1 MRGIIALYNS
11 FYVTKYLYWAIIAI
25 AVLMASSFF
34 VPPILDIAT
43 FLLAAVVIIFLID
56 VGMLYLKRRALLAA
70 RTCASRFSNG
80 AINEVTIEIKN
91 NYNFP
96 ISIFII
102 DELPFQFNKNLE
114 LPIVR
119 ISGAQNHII
128 EYNLKPTQR
137 GEYNFGNI
145 LAFVQSPLNIVQ
157 RKFNFPAN
165 VTIHVYPSYS
175 QLKQFSLNAIGNNL
189 NQTGTKL
196 LKKLGNSTEFEQIKE
211 YIPGDDFRTI
221 NWKASARK
229 ASLMVNTYIDEK
241 SQQVYCLVDKSRTM
255 KMPFDGMTL
264 LDYAIN
270 ASLVLTNI
278 AIQKQD
284 KAGLLCFSQKVDN
297 FITAEKNSLQMPTI
311 LDTLYKQQTNFLDAS
326 FENLYAQVRHRI
338 KQRSLLILFTNFESK
353 YNLDRQLPYL
363 RKMAQHHL
371 LLVVFFENTEIKK
384 LHQKTAVNTEE
395 IYIKTIADKFLYE
408 KKLMAKELQQYGIL
422 CILTTPENL
431 TIDAVNKYLEIKK
444 RQAI

>member
-1 MRGIIALYNS
+1 MRGLVALYKS
-11 FYVTKYLYWAIIAI
+11 FYVTKYFYLAIIGI
-25 AVLMASSFF
+25 ALLMASAFF
-34 VPPILDIAT
+34 VPPILDIAK
-43 FLLAAVVIIFLID
+43 FLLAIMLLIIIID
-56 VGMLYLKRRALLAA
+56 FSLLYLKRRALLAA
-70 RTCASRFSNG
+70 RICETRFSNG
-80 AINEVTIEIKN
+80 ANNKILIEIIN

-96 ISIFII
+96 ISILVI

-114 LPIVR
+114 LPLLKIK
-119 ISGAQNHII
+119 GNNNHTI
-128 EYNLKPTQR
+128 EYNLRPTQR
-137 GEYNFGNI
+137 GEYSFGNI

-157 RKFNFPAN
+157 RKFSFPAN
-165 VTIHVYPSYS
+165 AHVQVYPSYI
-175 QLKQFSLNAIGNNL
+175 QLKQFSINAVSNKL
-189 NQTGTKL
+189 NQAGNKQ

-211 YIPGDDFRTI
+211 YVPGDDFRTI

-241 SQQVYCLVDKSRTM
+241 SQQVYCLIDKSRTM

-270 ASLVLTNI
+270 ASLVLTNV
-278 AIQKQD
+278 ALQKQD
-284 KAGLLCFSQKVDN
+284 KAGLLCFSQKLDN
-297 FITAEKNSLQMPTI
+297 FIVAEKNSLQMPTI
-311 LDTLYKQQTNFLDAS
+311 LETLYKQQTNFLDAS
-326 FENLYAQVRHRI
+326 FESLYAQVRHRI
-338 KQRSLLILFTNFESK
+338 KQRSLLVLFTNFESK
-353 YNLDRQLPYL
+353 YNLDRQMPYL

-371 LLVVFFENTEIKK
+371 LMVVFFENTEIKK
-384 LHQKTAVNTEE
+384 LHEKTAINTEE
-395 IYIKTIADKFLYE
+395 IYIKTIADKFLHE